1 MKKQKLVFSFLSV
14 ILTVFLLLIIFSPSV
29 VADIKKTDVL
39 SNNIKDDFLPITS
52 HFLNTEKNK
61 NDKTVKNI
69 SENVKNNK
77 RGYVYAGGVPVGI
90 KLYCDGVIV
99 VGMDSIKTSKGVINP
114 AKKAGLQKGDVI
126 KSINGIKVQS
136 NSDFSKE
143 IEKNK
148 EKTNFLEILRNGQ
161 TMKISFNSVK
171 DDKGVFRAGL
181 WIRDSS
187 AGIGTLSFVT
197 EDGYFASLG
206 HGVCDVDTGDLL
218 PLSKGVLTDAVITGL
233 SKGYEGYAGELS
245 GVLDDTE
252 KGLISLNIETGIY
265 GKTKNMNFNEL
276 KKFPVASDN
285 EIKKGKAQILTT
297 VSQGEKSYFDIEI
310 TDINHNSTEN
320 KNMVIKITD
329 EKLIEKTGGII
340 QGMSGSPIIQN
351 GMIVGAVTHV
361 FLNDPT
367 GGYGIFIS
375 KMLSETSKIK

>member
-29 VADIKKTDVL
+29 VADIKKNDVL

-77 RGYVYAGGVPVGI
+77 RRYVYAGGVPVGI

-148 EKTNFLEILRNGQ
+148 EKTNFLEVLRNGQ

-171 DDKGVFRAGL
+171 DDEGVFRAGL

-310 TDINHNSTEN
+310 TDINQNSTEN